1 VSVSARLKYTL
12 VWLAISLVIGAIAH
26 FGFGQNFIASAV
38 IAGVALTLNGLL
50 AEWED
55 RQPGGFNAD

>member
-1 VSVSARLKYTL
+1 MSIVTRLKYTL
-12 VWLAISLVIGAIAH
+12 IWLAISLVIGAVAH
-26 FGFGQNFIASAV
+26 FGFDQNFVVSAV
-38 IAGVALTLNGLL
+38 MAGAALTLNGLL

>member
-1 VSVSARLKYTL
+1 LI
-12 VWLAISLVIGAIAH
+12 WLAISLVIGAVAH
-26 FGFGQNFIASAV
+26 FGFDQNFVVSAV
-38 IAGVALTLNGLL
+38 MAGAALTLNGLL